1 MTYSVSR
8 RRFVAGAVLATSTL
22 AAPGLVRAQAKE
34 IIVGGPAGMAGLMRD
49 DVIPSFEKSS
59 GIKVIYEGSR
69 SAVNLQKLQTN
80 KAQPLMSVV
89 MMDEDIMMR
98 AGLEKLITP
107 VSASGVAE
115 LGRIVP
121 ASIAKDA
128 LWIRYKTPRAA
139 VAYNSRRLPQGIPS
153 WAALWGA
160 DFKAKLMVPHMSL
173 TSSVNLLTVAAHLAT
188 GKPFQEAQYD
198 VDAAFK
204 KLREL
209 KPNVLGFHT
218 SGQQAQTLLE
228 QGEAFA
234 VPAEIS
240 SYVLMRKAEGV
251 PIDLNTPTEGSFGL
265 PSAIGLVTGGPQS
278 DAAQA
283 FINHMLTPAIQEL
296 WASKLFD
303 SPAHPAAK
311 VGAGIL
317 SPAQMFNTDWE
328 FVSANRAK
336 WIERFDREIVA

>member
-1 MTYSVSR
+1 MTQTFSR
-8 RRFVAGAVLATSTL
+8 RRFMSASALTL
-22 AAPGLVRAQAKE
+22 AGVAAPALVRAQAKE
-34 IIVGGPAGMAGLMRD
+34 IVVGGPAGMAGLMRD

-98 AGLEKLITP
+98 AGLEKLIAP
-107 VSASGVAE
+107 VSASSVPE
-115 LGRIVP
+115 LGKIVP

-139 VAYNSRRLPQGIPS
+139 IAYNSRRLPQGIAS
-153 WAALWGA
+153 WAALWTPE
-160 DFKAKLMVPHMSL
+160 FKGKLMVPHMSL
-173 TSSVNLLTVAAHLAT
+173 TSAVNLLTVAAHLET
-188 GKPFQEAQYD
+188 GKPFQEAQYE

-204 KLREL
+204 KLKEI

-218 SGQQAQTLLE
+218 TGQQAQTLLE

-251 PIDLNTPTEGSFGL
+251 PIDLNTPKEGSFGL
-265 PSAIGLVTGGPQS
+265 PSAIALVAGAPQA

-283 FINHMLTPAIQEL
+283 FVNHMLSPAIQEL
-296 WASKLFD
+296 WAAKLFD
-303 SPAHPAAK
+303 SPANPAAK

-328 FVSANRAK
+328 FVSTNRAR
-336 WIERFDREIVA
+336 WIERFDRDIVA